1 MSWGKVSLVRI
12 GYTQQGPSPCF
23 PLKAVVSVAVP
34 GTVGTILI
42 PKVGIGLGEAHPVKM
57 ETQKYEVGYMK
68 ASLRY

>member
-1 MSWGKVSLVRI
+1 MVRI

-23 PLKAVVSVAVP
+23 PLKAVVLQQCLEL
-34 GTVGTILI
+34 GTILI